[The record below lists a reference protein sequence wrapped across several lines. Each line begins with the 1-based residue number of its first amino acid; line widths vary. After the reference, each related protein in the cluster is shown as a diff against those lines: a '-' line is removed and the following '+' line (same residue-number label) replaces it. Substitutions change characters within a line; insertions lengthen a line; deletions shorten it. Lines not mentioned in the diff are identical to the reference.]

1 MKPVRFLVG
10 LVLIGMLAVGLY
22 SWETDPCQD
31 KKLAELASPDGRHV
45 AVTFGRVCS
54 MHEGMSTKVSVF
66 SVDGDKSVFL
76 GNAVTV
82 DVIPGANPSPA
93 GPGGGPTVWVAWTS
107 PTQLSV
113 TYSQRAKANK
123 VSSMVGF
130 IRVSHHRSDA

>member
-1 MKPVRFLVG
+1 M
-10 LVLIGMLAVGLY
+10 
-22 SWETDPCQD
+22 
-31 KKLAELASPDGRHV
+31 
-45 AVTFGRVCS
+45 TFGRVCG

-123 VSSMVGF
+123 VSFFFWWASLGCRILAVPPTPSITLTRSGLGCPPGLQHLLHNGS
-130 IRVSHHRSDA
+130 RVLPPTPPRAA